1 MSLSIETK
9 VIMAGA
15 AVALI
20 AVFYGSKKLVDMAG
34 DALPY
39 FNPADSKNII
49 NQGVNGL
56 GQIVTGD
63 ESWTL
68 GGSIYDAT
76 HGGSLDWG
84 GVVNPTSNN
93 NIINQGV
100 SGIGGAVSGD
110 KNWTLGGWI
119 YDVTH

>member
-1 MSLSIETK
+1 MSLSTETK
-9 VIMAGA
+9 VIIAGA

-20 AVFYGSKKLVDMAG
+20 AVFYGSKKLVDAAEQ
-34 DALPY
+34 ALPY
-39 FNPADSKNII
+39 INPADSRNVI

-56 GQIVTGD
+56 GELLSGEQG
-63 ESWTL
+63 WTL

-76 HGGSLDWG
+76 HGGALDWG

-100 SGIGGAVSGD
+100 SGIGGAVTGNKD
-110 KNWTLGGWI
+110 WTLGGWI